1 MAGLFG
7 WYGNA
12 TSADPE
18 NSHRLLAQMCRG
30 AIFTAETN
38 QNSAVAVTSSIGG
51 RSILRTGDIVVAIA
65 GLPVWNDGDLA
76 AIAKTDGHAAALARA
91 YRVHGLDVFQRIG
104 GAFTLTIID
113 HGSGRVVAAVDRMG
127 IGRLYYTSERLN

>member
-76 AIAKTDGHAAALARA
+76 AIAKTDGHAAAL
-91 YRVHGLDVFQRIG
+91 
-104 GAFTLTIID
+104 GACLSSSWSGCIPADRWRFHLND
-113 HGSGRVVAAVDRMG
+113 H
-127 IGRLYYTSERLN
+127 